1 MGYLMPVKG
10 IPEKKF
16 NTNALPKTLRYIV
29 LELQTWI
36 CVKGFWNILLSKE
49 GFKILPSEF
58 PAFFVKT
65 KLGIS

>member
-1 MGYLMPVKG
+1 MPVKG

-36 CVKGFWNILLSKE
+36 CVKGF
-49 GFKILPSEF
+49 
-58 PAFFVKT
+58 
-65 KLGIS
+65 